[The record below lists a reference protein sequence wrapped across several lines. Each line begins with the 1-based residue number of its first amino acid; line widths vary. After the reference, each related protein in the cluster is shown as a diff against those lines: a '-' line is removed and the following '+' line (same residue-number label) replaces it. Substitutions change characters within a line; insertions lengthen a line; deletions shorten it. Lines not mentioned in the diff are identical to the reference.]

1 MGGARPTV
9 RVAAGQ
15 VAAGLLGDDHDHD
28 DDNDNEDE
36 DGDRMTE
43 GTATGRANDGVPEL
57 IDELRG
63 LADRLATSGG
73 EVARQM
79 LAEFAGGGLG
89 AQAKSSATDPVTV
102 IDTSVEEHL
111 RREISTHRPGDGV
124 LGEEAGEA
132 PGTGAASRVRWV
144 VDPVDGTVNLLY
156 GIPFTAVSV
165 AAELDGVVVVGA
177 VQNIVSRETWTA
189 ARGRGATLRAPD
201 GAVTALGVSR
211 CRDLSL
217 ALVGTGFAYDAAVR
231 AEQGRA
237 VAALLPQVRDIRR
250 CGSAALDLCMLA
262 TGRLDAYYE
271 RCLKPWDHAAGAL
284 IAAEAGA
291 VVTTSD
297 DDAVPTVAATPGVS
311 AQFLAALRVCGAL

>member
-1 MGGARPTV
+1 
-9 RVAAGQ
+9 
-15 VAAGLLGDDHDHD
+15 
-28 DDNDNEDE
+28 
-36 DGDRMTE
+36 MTE
-43 GTATGRANDGVPEL
+43 GTAAARSNDSSPGL
-57 IDELRG
+57 IDELRE
-63 LADRLATSGG
+63 LADRWATSGG

-79 LAEFAGGGLG
+79 LAELAGGGLG

-132 PGTGAASRVRWV
+132 TGSGAASRVRWV

-165 AAELDGVVVVGA
+165 AAELDGVVVAGA
-177 VQNIVSRETWTA
+177 VHNIVSRETWTA
-189 ARGRGATLRAPD
+189 ARGRGATLLAPD
-201 GAVTALGVSR
+201 GAVTTPGVSR
-211 CRDLSL
+211 CQDLSL

-237 VAALLPQVRDIRR
+237 VAELLPQVRDIRR

-291 VVTTSD
+291 EVTTSD
-297 DDAVPTVAATPGVS
+297 DDAVPTVAAAPGVS
-311 AQFLAALRVCGAL
+311 AQFRAALRGCGAL